1 MAWTDHSPVSLPPQ
15 TAVWGAALVIGL
27 AGLAGVGV
35 GLRAGLRDVGRPGL
49 ASADQVQADDQ
60 AAIAKPIVDIS
71 AVEQQAAASNAASAT
86 SAADESNASNELA
99 AKTAA
104 LQAAQSKPSQ
114 GNDNIDQMMASPT
127 EKPQAPA
134 KPVQDE
140 APPKSDVPF

>member
-1 MAWTDHSPVSLPPQ
+1 MAWTDHSPVSLPPR
-15 TAVWGAALVIGL
+15 TAVYAAALVIGI

-35 GLRAGLRDVGRPGL
+35 GMRAGLRDVGRPGL
-49 ASADQVQADDQ
+49 ASTGQAQADEQ

-71 AVEQQAAASNAASAT
+71 SVEQQAVATNAA
-86 SAADESNASNELA
+86 ADNADDADASNELA

-127 EKPQAPA
+127 EKPPTLA